1 MFYLSNISM
10 FDRII
15 SFSINHKL
23 IIGAFIFILVAA
35 GLYSATQLP
44 IDAQPDITNN
54 QVQIITQAPTLGTQE
69 VEQYITA
76 PIELALA
83 NIPKVIEKRSISRSG
98 LSVIT
103 VVFQDDADIY
113 WARQQISQQLKEAE
127 SQIPEHTGS
136 PELAP
141 ITTGLGE
148 IYQYVI
154 HTKPGYENKYTP
166 TDLRTIQDWI
176 VRRQLAGT
184 PGIAEV
190 SGWGGYVKQ
199 YEISLD
205 NDRLN
210 SLNIT
215 ISDIYNALKKNNQ
228 NTGGSYIEQRNNAY
242 FIRGIG
248 QVRSL
253 SDLEQI
259 VVKNVGAAPIL
270 IRDVAKVQ
278 YGSANRYGA
287 VTRNGQG
294 EVVAGVALMLKGE
307 NFDQVIKRVKD
318 RMVQIQKSLPEGVV
332 IEPFIDRTELVG
344 RAISTVERN
353 LIEGGLIVVFVLVLL
368 LGNLRAGLVVAS
380 VIPLAMLFA
389 VTMMN
394 IFGVSGNLMSLGAI
408 DFGLIVDGA
417 VIIVEAIF
425 HRISGSGLFAGKP
438 KLSQKEM
445 DTEVYSAASK
455 IRDSAA
461 FGEIIILI
469 VYLPLFALVGI
480 EGKMFRPMAETVAF
494 AILGAFILS
503 LTYVPMASALFLS
516 KHTVHKRNI
525 SDRLISALQ
534 RLYTPILNGV
544 LKAKK
549 LTVILSAILLAG
561 AIWLFSTLGGEFI
574 PTLEEGDLTVEIAMM
589 QGTSLTQVVKTFGQ
603 GEKLLKEK
611 FPEIKQVVTRIG
623 SAEIPTD
630 PMPFERGDMMLSM
643 KPKEEWT
650 SADNRQEMMEKIE
663 QTLKNIPGL
672 NVEVTQP
679 MQMRFNELMTG
690 IRQDVAIK
698 IFGEDLDELT
708 EQANKVAK
716 VISKVP
722 GVNEPMV
729 ERVSGLPQ
737 VEVSYDRAKIAQYG
751 LNIEDV
757 NTAIS
762 TAFAGQVA
770 GAVFEG
776 ERRFDIVLRMSRDL
790 RENVSNIENLYINLP
805 SGNRIPLNQI
815 AAVKIAEAP
824 AQISREDG
832 KRRIYVGFNVRGRD
846 VESAVTEIQQ
856 VLSKEVKLPAGYYTT
871 YGGQFENL
879 KAAKK
884 RLSVAVPVALLLI
897 LILLYFTFHSVRE
910 TLLIFSAVPLA
921 AIGGVLALWFRDMP
935 FSISAGVGF
944 IALFGVA
951 VLNGIVLIGYFNQL
965 KAEGITNII
974 ERVKKGTEVRLRP
987 VIMTASV
994 ASLGFLPMAISTSAG
1009 AEVQRPL
1016 ATVVI
1021 GGLISATLLTLLVL
1035 PVLYVLFTKKGDEK
1049 PKGKTP
1055 FPAKALLIGLFIGTG
1070 LFSASPVRAQN
1081 VKPLSLDECISLALA
1096 NNPKLQRS
1104 ELEIGQNKA
1113 LQRTAFDPAKTNLTL
1128 TQDPTS
1134 GGNIDNSLGI
1144 SQSFN
1149 FPTAYTAQSKVLKA
1163 QTTVSERAKAL
1174 TRNELIRDVKLAYY
1188 QLVFARNKAGQLQ
1201 SQDSLYQK
1209 FSERAALRYKTGETS
1224 YLEQLSAVN
1233 ATKEIQL
1240 FRQQALADVA
1250 IAQADL
1256 AQLVNNGQPVE
1267 IADIAFIPMQITS
1280 PLDTVA
1286 LHQNPLFD
1294 LYRERVTLAGTQVKA
1309 EQSKYLPGL
1318 SLGYRQQLLIGAYNP
1333 ANIDRSYFPGT
1344 RMAGFEV
1351 GISVPLFYGAQS
1363 ARVKAARINQQ
1374 IVQSDQTL
1382 AVLQLNK
1389 QYTQQ
1394 LQEYLKYQQAVDY
1407 YQGSGLKQAGE
1418 QIRIA
1423 AFAYSKGEIG
1433 YVEFI
1438 QNTTQA
1444 LNIRLQY
1451 LQALRDYNN
1460 SIIELSYL
1468 RGGK

>member
-1 MFYLSNISM
+1 M

-15 SFSINHKL
+15 AFSINHKL
-23 IIGAFIFILVAA
+23 IIGAFIFILIIA
-35 GLYSATQLP
+35 GIYSATQLP

-113 WARQQISQQLKEAE
+113 WARQQISEQLKEAE
-127 SQIPEHTGS
+127 AQIPENTGS
-136 PELAP
+136 PALAP

-154 HTKPGYENKYTP
+154 HTRPGYEHKYSP

-184 PGIAEV
+184 SGIAEV

-215 ISDIYNALKKNNQ
+215 INDIYTALKKNNQ

-248 QVRSL
+248 QVQSL
-253 SDLEQI
+253 TDLEQI
-259 VVKNVGAAPIL
+259 VVKNVGAAPVL
-270 IRDVAKVQ
+270 VRDVAKVQ

-332 IEPFIDRTELVG
+332 VEPFIDRTELVG

-394 IFGVSGNLMSLGAI
+394 LFGVSGNLMSLGAI

-425 HRISGSGLFAGKP
+425 HRISGSGLFSGKP
-438 KLSQKEM
+438 VLDQNEM
-445 DTEVYSAASK
+445 DQEVYVAASK

-516 KHTVHKRNI
+516 KRTVNKRNI
-525 SDRLISALQ
+525 SDKLVSALH
-534 RLYTPILNGV
+534 RLYSPILDGV

-549 LTVILSAILLAG
+549 LTVVLSVALLAI
-561 AIWLFSTLGGEFI
+561 AIWIFTGLGGEFI
-574 PTLEEGDLTVEIAMM
+574 PTLEEGDLTVEIGMM

-603 GEKLLKEK
+603 GEKMLKDK

-650 SADNRQEMMEKIE
+650 SADSRQEMMEKIE

-672 NVEVTQP
+672 NIEVTQP

-698 IFGEDLDELT
+698 IFGEDIDVLT
-708 EQANKVAK
+708 EQADKVAK
-716 VISKVP
+716 IITNVKGVSNPIVEKVT
-722 GVNEPMV
+722 
-729 ERVSGLPQ
+729 GLPQ
-737 VEVSYDRAKIAQYG
+737 VVVSYDRAKIAQYG

-757 NTAIS
+757 NTALS

-776 ERRFDIVLRMSRDL
+776 EKRFDIVLRLNKES
-790 RENVSNIENLYINLP
+790 RENIANIENLYINIP

-815 AAVKIAEAP
+815 AAVKIEEAP

-832 KRRIYVGFNVRGRD
+832 KRRIYIGFNVRDRD
-846 VESAVTEIQQ
+846 VESAVTEIQK
-856 VLSKEVKLPAGYYTT
+856 LLTEKVKLPAGYYVT

-884 RLSVAVPVALLLI
+884 RLEIAVPVALLLI
-897 LILLYFTFHSVRE
+897 LILLYFTFGSFRE
-910 TLLIFSAVPLA
+910 TLLIFSAVPLS
-921 AIGGVLALWFRDMP
+921 AIGGVFALWLRGMP

-965 KAEGITNII
+965 KAEGISDII

-994 ASLGFLPMAISTSAG
+994 ASMGFLPMALSTSAG

-1021 GGLISATLLTLLVL
+1021 GGLLSATLLTLLVL
-1035 PVLYVLFTKKGDEK
+1035 PVLYILFTKSETETPESKAPFSIK
-1049 PKGKTP
+1049 P
-1055 FPAKALLIGLFIGTG
+1055 LLIFLFILPGIFITK
-1070 LFSASPVRAQN
+1070 AVKAQISE
-1081 VKPLSLDECISLALA
+1081 PRSLNQCIRLALV
-1096 NNPKLQRS
+1096 NNPRVQRS
-1104 ELEIGQNKA
+1104 NLEIGQNKA
-1113 LQRTAFDPAKTNLTL
+1113 LQQTAFDPAKTNFSL

-1134 GGNIDNSLGI
+1134 GGNIDNSLAVI
-1144 SQSFN
+1144 QSFS
-1149 FPTAYTAQSKVLKA
+1149 FPTAYVAQNKVLKA
-1163 QTTVSERAKAL
+1163 QTRVSERSAVL
-1174 TRNELIRDVKLAYY
+1174 TQNELIRDVKLAYY
-1188 QLVFARNKAGQLQ
+1188 QLIFSRNKASLLQ
-1201 SQDSLYQK
+1201 RQDSLYQR

-1224 YLEQLSAVN
+1224 YLEQLSAIN
-1233 ATKEIQL
+1233 ASKEIQVS
-1240 FRQQALADVA
+1240 RQQALADVA
-1250 IAQADL
+1250 IAKAEL
-1256 AQLVNNGQPVE
+1256 AQLVNDRTAVE
-1267 IADIAFIPMQITS
+1267 IADSVLEKINVPA
-1280 PLDTVA
+1280 PLDTA
-1286 LHQNPLFD
+1286 IMRQNPLFD
-1294 LYRERVTLAGTQVKA
+1294 FYNDRVSLAAAQVKA
-1309 EQSKYLPGL
+1309 EQSRFLPDF
-1318 SLGYRQQLLIGAYNP
+1318 SLGYRQQLLVPFFNP
-1333 ANIDRSYFPGT
+1333 ANISRTYFPGT
-1344 RMAGFEV
+1344 RIAGFEIGV
-1351 GISVPLFYGAQS
+1351 SVPLFYRAQS
-1363 ARVKAARINQQ
+1363 ARVKAARFNQQ
-1374 IVQSDQTL
+1374 IVQSDQNL
-1382 AVLQLNK
+1382 AALQLNK
-1389 QYTQQ
+1389 QFIQQ
-1394 LQEYLKYQQAVDY
+1394 TQEYLKYQQALDY
-1407 YQGSGLKQAGE
+1407 YQATGLMQAGE

-1438 QNTTQA
+1438 QNTSQA

-1460 SIIELSYL
+1460 SVIELSYL